1 MRIGIL
7 GSGLM
12 GGRLGRI
19 YAQAGHEVV
28 FSYARTQA
36 KLDELAR
43 EAGNGA
49 RAGSPAEAVRDADV
63 VLLAVHWTRVE
74 DVLAQAGDLSGKL
87 VLTCSL
93 AMSADDSHLV
103 IGHTSSGPE
112 ALAEKL
118 PGARIVAAYN
128 TVPGEILFPVFE
140 RRGSDWQRP
149 DLIYAGDDA
158 QAKATVAGL
167 IRDSGF
173 NPVDL
178 GDLRTARYMEPFG
191 LAISVL
197 AYGGRE
203 GPELGYRFMRMHE
216 RA

>member
-12 GGRLGRI
+12 GGRLGEI

-49 RAGSPAEAVRDADV
+49 RAGNPEEAVRDADV
-63 VLLAVHWTRVE
+63 VL
-74 DVLAQAGDLSGKL
+74 AQAGDFSGKL

-112 ALAEKL
+112 ALTEKL
-118 PGARIVAAYN
+118 PGAKVVAAYN

-158 QAKATVAGL
+158 QAKVTAAGL

-191 LAISVL
+191 LAVSVL
-197 AYGGRE
+197 AYGGKG